1 MRLRFL
7 PALIL
12 LTSIAPCQGAGAQQ
26 SVPTPVA
33 EALYD
38 GDGDRIPDRLGET
51 VTLTGV
57 LTTDPYAAAD
67 GERRSSLQDPT
78 GGIRLT
84 TLDAVLLADLRLG
97 DRVAVVGTVGQYQ
110 GNELVHI
117 RTIDRLGPGVVPE
130 PRDVTVS
137 DLVGERFSG
146 QLVRIRGRI
155 GFDSD
160 LKLVDDSGEVRFYL
174 TRKFFAE
181 SSFADELIVGRRVEV
196 VGIAEQFDTRAP
208 FTAEYRILP
217 RDRADVRFALV
228 PLSPAGIGL
237 ATALVVL
244 VFLSLFDW
252 RRNKVRR
259 AVESE
264 AYLAQLD
271 TAFQG
276 QRRFLADAGHEI
288 RTPMTVLRGD
298 LEVALLKDR
307 EPDHYKRVLQRA
319 VSDLK
324 VVSQLAQDLI
334 TLAQTDGGDL
344 EMHRSDVVVDEIF
357 DRLRDSYGQAAEQA
371 GVRLQVETEPELT
384 LDADPTLVER
394 AVSNLL
400 DNAIEY
406 GGEGGI
412 VTLSARSN
420 GDGMVEVRVS
430 DRGPGVAPSE
440 QGRLF
445 ERFYRGEAGR
455 ARTGG
460 SGLGLAIVEAV
471 ARCHGGS
478 VKLQN
483 GPDPGA
489 SFVMTF
495 AGGRAADQRGAAARP

>member
-1 MRLRFL
+1 MRFRFL

-12 LTSIAPCQGAGAQQ
+12 LASIVPCQGAGAQQ
-26 SVPTPVA
+26 PAPISVA

-57 LTTDPYAAAD
+57 LTADPYPAGD
-67 GERRSSLQDPT
+67 GERRSYLQDPT

-84 TLDAVLLADLRLG
+84 TLDAALLADLRLG
-97 DRVAVVGTVGQYQ
+97 DRVRVVGTIGQYR
-110 GNELVHI
+110 GNEVVHI
-117 RTIDRLGPGVVPE
+117 HTIDGLGLGVVPE
-130 PRDVTVS
+130 PRVVTVS

-146 QLVRIRGRI
+146 QLVRVRARLA
-155 GFDSD
+155 DDDD

-174 TRKFFAE
+174 RRSFFADP
-181 SSFADELIVGRRVEV
+181 SFADELIAGRRVEV
-196 VGIAEQFDTRAP
+196 VGIAEQRATRAP
-208 FTAEYRILP
+208 FTTGYRIRP

-228 PLSPAGIGL
+228 HLSPAVIGH
-237 ATALVVL
+237 ATALIVL

-307 EPDHYKRVLQRA
+307 QPDHYKRVLQRA

-334 TLAQTDGGDL
+334 TLAQTDGGYL
-344 EMHRSDVVVDEIF
+344 EMHRSDVVLDEIF
-357 DRLRDSYGQAAEQA
+357 DRLRESYGQAAEQA
-371 GVRLQVETEPELT
+371 GVLLQVETEPKLT
-384 LDADPTLVER
+384 LDADPILVER
-394 AVSNLL
+394 AVGNLL

-412 VTLSARSN
+412 VTLSARTN
-420 GDGMVEVRVS
+420 GDGMIEVRVS

-455 ARTGG
+455 AKGGG

-478 VKLQN
+478 VELQN

-495 AGGRAADQRGAAARP
+495 AGGRAAGQGGAAARP